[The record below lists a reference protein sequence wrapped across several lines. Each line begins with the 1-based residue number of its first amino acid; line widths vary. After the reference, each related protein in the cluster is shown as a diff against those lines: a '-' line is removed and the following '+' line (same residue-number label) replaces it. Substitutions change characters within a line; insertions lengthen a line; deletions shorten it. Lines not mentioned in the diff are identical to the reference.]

1 MRKPRIHGKKPEI
14 HIRRPTGGGYGNTM
28 KDSTHDRLIETA
40 VTNGSGEVSLE
51 SPDKQIDIEVE
62 GIGQRRRLIFALT
75 WPALAEN
82 VLASLTGMVDMIM
95 VSALGGYAIA
105 SVGLVLQPK
114 YIMMTAFIAMNIGTT
129 ALVAQNKGARNRDEA
144 NSVLNQSL
152 LLTIAM
158 TVVICAILLISAE
171 PLIRLIAGD
180 GLSERLIVEALS
192 YYKIQIY
199 GFPTM
204 AFTFTINAAL
214 RGAGNTKATFY
225 NNATANVVNIGF
237 NYCFIG
243 GNLGFPRMEVAGASL
258 ATVIGQF
265 VALVMAVFII
275 MNGKQYVRLILRKCL
290 EINFTMMKRIL
301 NIGIPSFIDQVIMR
315 VGALWFTTIVTA
327 LGDTAYSAHMVAMN
341 IQMLSFT
348 TGMAFGTAATTLV
361 GQSIG
366 RKRIDLSK
374 IYVRMTQNLGLIV
387 SVIIAVLMFLLGRQ
401 IAGLYS
407 DDMAI
412 IILSSDMLK
421 IIALSNPITNARLV
435 YVSALRGA
443 GDAKSV
449 AVMTFIGMILVRPLA
464 GYLFVNILGMG
475 LYGVW
480 IALSTDFVS
489 NFLLV
494 MARYK
499 KGKWTDIVI

>member
-1 MRKPRIHGKKPEI
+1 MARSKI
-14 HIRRPTGGGYGNTM
+14 GGGYGEKMNET
-28 KDSTHDRLIETA
+28 THDRLSATEETNS
-40 VTNGSGEVSLE
+40 VGEISFDP
-51 SPDKQIDIEVE
+51 PDKQIDIEVE
-62 GIGQRRRLIFALT
+62 GAGQRRKLIIALS

-82 VLASLTGMVDMIM
+82 VLSSLTGMVDMIM
-95 VSALGGYAIA
+95 VSILGGYAIA

-129 ALVAQNKGARNRDEA
+129 ALVAQNKGARNPEEA

-152 LLTIAM
+152 LLTIAL
-158 TVVICAILLISAE
+158 TAIICTTLLVTAE

-180 GLSERLIVEALS
+180 GLSERLIIEALS

-199 GFPTM
+199 GFPTL

-214 RGAGNTKATFY
+214 RGAGNTRATFY
-225 NNATANVVNIGF
+225 NNTAANVVNVMF
-237 NYCFIG
+237 NYCLIG

-258 ATVIGQF
+258 ATVIGQC
-265 VALVMAVFII
+265 VALIMAIFII
-275 MNGKQYVRLILRKCL
+275 MNGKQYVRLVLRKCL
-290 EINFTMMKRIL
+290 KFDFPMMKRIL

-315 VGALWFTTIVTA
+315 IGALWFTTIVTA
-327 LGDTAYSAHMVAMN
+327 LGDISYSAHMVAMN

-374 IYVRMTQNLGLIV
+374 IYVRMTQNLGLIA
-387 SVIIAVLMFLLGRQ
+387 SVIIAALMFLFGRQ
-401 IAGLYS
+401 IAGLCS
-407 DDMAI
+407 DDLAI
-412 IILSSDMLK
+412 ITLSSDMLK
-421 IIALSNPITNARLV
+421 IIALSNPITNARLI

-449 AVMTFIGMILVRPLA
+449 AVMTFIGMIVVRPLA
-464 GYLFVNILGMG
+464 GYLFVNVLGLG

-489 NFLLV
+489 NFLLI

-499 KGKWTDIVI
+499 RGKWTQIEI

>member
-1 MRKPRIHGKKPEI
+1 MNE
-14 HIRRPTGGGYGNTM
+14 T
-28 KDSTHDRLIETA
+28 THDRLSATEETNS
-40 VTNGSGEVSLE
+40 VGEISFDP
-51 SPDKQIDIEVE
+51 PDKQIDIEVE
-62 GIGQRRRLIFALT
+62 GAGQRRKLIIALS

-82 VLASLTGMVDMIM
+82 VLSSLTGMVDMIM
-95 VSALGGYAIA
+95 VSILGGYAIA

-129 ALVAQNKGARNRDEA
+129 ALVAQNKGARNPEEA

-152 LLTIAM
+152 LLTIAL
-158 TVVICAILLISAE
+158 TAIICTTLLVTAE

-180 GLSERLIVEALS
+180 GLSERLIIEALS

-199 GFPTM
+199 GFPTL

-214 RGAGNTKATFY
+214 RGAGNTRATFY
-225 NNATANVVNIGF
+225 NNTAANVVNVMF
-237 NYCFIG
+237 NYCLIG

-258 ATVIGQF
+258 ATVIGQC
-265 VALVMAVFII
+265 VALIMAIFII
-275 MNGKQYVRLILRKCL
+275 MNGKQYVRLVLRKCL
-290 EINFTMMKRIL
+290 KFDFPMMKRIL

-315 VGALWFTTIVTA
+315 IGALWFTTIVTA
-327 LGDTAYSAHMVAMN
+327 LGDISYSAHMVAMN

-374 IYVRMTQNLGLIV
+374 IYVRMTQNLGLIA
-387 SVIIAVLMFLLGRQ
+387 SVIIAALMFLFGRQ
-401 IAGLYS
+401 IAGLCS
-407 DDMAI
+407 DDLAI
-412 IILSSDMLK
+412 ITLSSDMLK
-421 IIALSNPITNARLV
+421 IIALSNPITNARLI

-449 AVMTFIGMILVRPLA
+449 AVMTFIGMIVVRPLA
-464 GYLFVNILGMG
+464 GYLFVNVLGLG

-489 NFLLV
+489 NFLLI

-499 KGKWTDIVI
+499 RGKWTQIEI